1 MNIENL
7 KSVLL
12 VNLVVIS
19 VFLTFNLWTYVP
31 DSSKLQNA
39 KYLQDNAEMEQKSL
53 TNVIFPSVVLFH
65 KENTHLGS
73 EDIDSINPLY
83 KLLERGELYDFRDI
97 SNDIPKHQFLS
108 FVRGKN
114 KIEMIFPTHIPL
126 DSMKDV
132 FTIKEKVPESYS
144 FDRIL
149 IDLQG
154 SRDGN
159 IPVYFV
165 SYENR
170 KVYHMV
176 LKGISLKELETA
188 HDQFVAKARDYSQY
202 ELSDTREIFLP
213 DTKTDKQSIVYLISN
228 IPEDI
233 FINALFT
240 DPRYV
245 KKMSDDQEDTYTD
258 GIRLMEVLKKK
269 QMLQYT
275 NSAISDQSHI
285 YGSTLVQRS
294 FDFIN
299 GHGGLTGAYRFDYMN
314 SKKGQTTY
322 RLYVDSLPV
331 FNESGM
337 ATLEQVWGV
346 DELISY
352 KRPLFK
358 LSEVKYGDDQTSS
371 LPDGKTVIQSLEK
384 NKKVDMK
391 LIQDIRLGYKLTP
404 EPGAGPNGKKIAAVN
419 LKPIWYVVYG
429 EDDKVLEWSV
439 EKGGELIGLE

>member
-12 VNLVVIS
+12 INLVVIS

-39 KYLQDNAEMEQKSL
+39 KYLQDNTEGEQKSL
-53 TNVIFPSVVLFH
+53 ANVILPSMVLFH

-73 EDIDSINPLY
+73 ENINSIDPLY
-83 KLLERGELYDFRDI
+83 KLLEKGELYDFKDI
-97 SNDIPKHQFLS
+97 SNDIPKQQFFS
-108 FVRGKN
+108 FIRGKN
-114 KIEMIFPTHIPL
+114 KIEMIFPTDIPL

-132 FTIKEKVPESYS
+132 FTIKEKIPELSS
-144 FDRIL
+144 FNRIM
-149 IDLQG
+149 IDLQK

-159 IPVYFV
+159 IPVYFI
-165 SYENR
+165 SYEHR

-176 LKGISLKELETA
+176 LKGIMLKDLETA
-188 HDQFVAKARDYSQY
+188 RDQFAASARDYSQY
-202 ELSDTREIFLP
+202 TLSDTREIFLP
-213 DTKTDKQSIVYLISN
+213 DTKTDMQSMGYLVSE
-228 IPEDI
+228 IPEDT

-245 KKMSDDQEDTYTD
+245 KKVSDDRENTYTD
-258 GIRLMEVLKKK
+258 GIRLMQVLKKK
-269 QMLQYT
+269 RMLQYT
-275 NSAISDQSHI
+275 NSAVSDQAHK
-285 YGSTLVQRS
+285 YANTLAQRS

-299 GHGGLTGAYRFDYMN
+299 GHGGLTDSYRFDYMD

-337 ATLEQVWGV
+337 TTLEQVWGAE
-346 DELISY
+346 ELISY
-352 KRPLFK
+352 QRPLFK
-358 LSEVKYGDDQTSS
+358 LSSLKYGDDQTIS

-384 NKKVDMK
+384 NENVDMK
-391 LIQDIRLGYKLTP
+391 LIQDIRLGYKLIP
-404 EPGAGPNGKKIAAVN
+404 ESGTDGKNIAAVN

-429 EDDKVLEWSV
+429 EDNKVKEWCE

>member
-12 VNLVVIS
+12 INLVVIS

-31 DSSKLQNA
+31 DSSKLQNT
-39 KYLQDNAEMEQKSL
+39 KYLQDNTEVEQKSL
-53 TNVIFPSVVLFH
+53 ANVILPSLVLFH

-73 EDIDSINPLY
+73 ENIANIDPLY
-83 KLLERGELYDFRDI
+83 KLFERGELYDFKDI
-97 SNDIPKHQFLS
+97 SNDIPKQQFFS

-132 FTIKEKVPESYS
+132 FKIKEKVPESCS
-144 FDRIL
+144 FNRIM
-149 IDLQG
+149 IDLSK

-159 IPVYFV
+159 MPVYFI
-165 SYENR
+165 SYEHR

-176 LKGISLKELETA
+176 LKGITLRELETA
-188 HDQFVAKARDYSQY
+188 RDQFTANARDYSQY
-202 ELSDTREIFLP
+202 TLSDTREIFLP
-213 DTKTDKQSIVYLISN
+213 DTKTDMQRMGYLVSDIS
-228 IPEDI
+228 EDI

-245 KKMSDDQEDTYTD
+245 KKLSDERENTYTD
-258 GIRLMEVLKKK
+258 GIRLMQVLKKK

-275 NSAISDQSHI
+275 NSVASEQAHNV
-285 YGSTLVQRS
+285 YGTALVQRS

-299 GHGGLTGAYRFDYMN
+299 GHGGLTDSYRFDYMK
-314 SKKGQTTY
+314 STTGKTTY

-337 ATLEQVWGV
+337 AAMEQVWGAG
-346 DELISY
+346 ELISY

-358 LSEVKYGDDQTSS
+358 LNIKYGDDQTIS
-371 LPDGKTVIQSLEK
+371 LADGKTVIQSLEK
-384 NKKVDMK
+384 NENVDMK

-404 EPGAGPNGKKIAAVN
+404 EAGTDGKNIAAVN

-429 EDDKVLEWSV
+429 EDNKVQEWSE

>member
-1 MNIENL
+1 MNMENL

-12 VNLVVIS
+12 INLVVIS

-31 DSSKLQNA
+31 DSSKMQNA
-39 KYLQDNAEMEQKSL
+39 KYLQDNTEVEQKSL
-53 TNVIFPSVVLFH
+53 ANVILPSVVLFH

-73 EDIDSINPLY
+73 ENINSIDPLY
-83 KLLERGELYDFRDI
+83 KLLERGELNDFKDI
-97 SNDIPKHQFLS
+97 SNDIPKQQFFS

-132 FTIKEKVPESYS
+132 FKIKEKIPESYS
-144 FDRIL
+144 FNRIM
-149 IDLQG
+149 IDL
-154 SRDGN
+154 SKCRDGN
-159 IPVYFV
+159 MPVYFI

-176 LKGISLKELETA
+176 LKGVMLRDLETA
-188 HDQFVAKARDYSQY
+188 RDQFTAGARDYSQY
-202 ELSDTREIFLP
+202 TLSDTREIFLP
-213 DTKTDKQSIVYLISN
+213 DTKTDMQSMGYVVNEIN
-228 IPEDI
+228 EDV

-245 KKMSDDQEDTYTD
+245 KKVSSERENTYTD
-258 GIRLMEVLKKK
+258 GIRLMQVLKKN

-275 NSAISDQSHI
+275 NSAVSEQPNIS
-285 YGSTLVQRS
+285 GNALVQRS

-299 GHGGLTGAYRFDYMN
+299 GHGGLTDSYRFEYM
-314 SKKGQTTY
+314 STRKRQTTY

-331 FNESGM
+331 FNENGM
-337 ATLEQVWGV
+337 ATLEEVWGSE
-346 DELISY
+346 ELISY

-358 LSEVKYGDDQTSS
+358 RLLKYGDDQSIS
-371 LPDGKTVIQSLEK
+371 LADGKTVISSLEK
-384 NKKVDMK
+384 NENVDMK

-404 EPGAGPNGKKIAAVN
+404 ESGTDGKNIAAIN

-429 EDDKVLEWSV
+429 EDDEVKEWCE

>member
-12 VNLVVIS
+12 INLVVIS

-31 DSSKLQNA
+31 NSSKLQNA
-39 KYLQDNAEMEQKSL
+39 KYLQDNTEGEQKSL
-53 TNVIFPSVVLFH
+53 ANVILPSVVLFH

-73 EDIDSINPLY
+73 ENMDSIDPLY
-83 KLLERGELYDFRDI
+83 KLLERGELSDFKDI
-97 SNDIPKHQFLS
+97 SNDIPKQQFFS
-108 FVRGKN
+108 FIRGKN

-126 DSMKDV
+126 DSTRGV
-132 FTIKEKVPESYS
+132 FSIKEKIPESYS
-144 FDRIL
+144 FNRIM
-149 IDLQG
+149 IDLQK

-159 IPVYFV
+159 IPVYFI

-176 LKGISLKELETA
+176 LKGVMLRDLETA
-188 HDQFVAKARDYSQY
+188 RDQFAASARDYSQY
-202 ELSDTREIFLP
+202 ALSETREIFLP
-213 DTKTDKQSIVYLISN
+213 DTKTNMQSMGYLVSDIS
-228 IPEDI
+228 EDI

-245 KKMSDDQEDTYTD
+245 KKVSDERENTYTD
-258 GIRLMEVLKKK
+258 GIRLMQVVKKK
-269 QMLQYT
+269 KMLQYT
-275 NSAISDQSHI
+275 NSAVSEQANI
-285 YGSTLVQRS
+285 YGNALVQRS

-299 GHGGLTGAYRFDYMN
+299 GHGGLTDSYRFEYM
-314 SKKGQTTY
+314 SSRKRQTTY

-331 FNESGM
+331 FNENGM
-337 ATLEQVWGV
+337 ATLEEVWGAE
-346 DELISY
+346 ELISY

-358 LSEVKYGDDQTSS
+358 LSWKYGDDQTIS
-371 LPDGKTVIQSLEK
+371 LADGKTVIQSLEK
-384 NKKVDMK
+384 NGNVDMK

-404 EPGAGPNGKKIAAVN
+404 ESGTDGKNIAAVN

-429 EDDKVLEWSV
+429 EDNKVQEWCE

>member
-12 VNLVVIS
+12 INLVVIS

-39 KYLQDNAEMEQKSL
+39 KYLQDNTEGEQKSL
-53 TNVIFPSVVLFH
+53 ANVILPSQVLFH

-73 EDIDSINPLY
+73 ENIDSIDPLY
-83 KLLERGELYDFRDI
+83 KLLERGELSDFKDI
-97 SNDIPKHQFLS
+97 SNDIPKQQFFS

-114 KIEMIFPTHIPL
+114 KIEMIFPTHMSF
-126 DSMKDV
+126 DSMRGV
-132 FTIKEKVPESYS
+132 FTIKEKISESYS
-144 FDRIL
+144 FNRIM
-149 IDLQG
+149 IDLQK

-159 IPVYFV
+159 IPVYFI

-170 KVYHMV
+170 KVYYMV
-176 LKGISLKELETA
+176 LKGIPLRDLETA
-188 HDQFVAKARDYSQY
+188 RDQFAASARDYSQY
-202 ELSDTREIFLP
+202 TLSDTREIFLP
-213 DTKTDKQSIVYLISN
+213 DTKTDMQSMGYIVNNIS
-228 IPEDI
+228 EDI

-245 KKMSDDQEDTYTD
+245 KKVSDDRENTYTD
-258 GIRLMEVLKKK
+258 GIRLMQVLKKK

-275 NSAISDQSHI
+275 NSAVSDQKHALSRN
-285 YGSTLVQRS
+285 TLAQRS

-299 GHGGLTGAYRFDYMN
+299 SHSGLTDSYRFDYMDT
-314 SKKGQTTY
+314 KKGQTTY

-337 ATLEQVWGV
+337 ATLEEVWGAE
-346 DELISY
+346 ELISY

-358 LSEVKYGDDQTSS
+358 LSLKYGDDQKIS
-371 LPDGKTVIQSLEK
+371 LADGKTVIQSLEK
-384 NKKVDMK
+384 NVDIK

-404 EPGAGPNGKKIAAVN
+404 ESGTDGKNIAAVN

-429 EDDKVLEWSV
+429 EDNKVLEWSE

>member
-12 VNLVVIS
+12 INLVVIS

-31 DSSKLQNA
+31 DSNKLQNA
-39 KYLQDNAEMEQKSL
+39 KYLQDNTEGEQKSL
-53 TNVIFPSVVLFH
+53 ANVILPSLVLFH

-73 EDIDSINPLY
+73 ENINSIDPLY
-83 KLLERGELYDFRDI
+83 KLLERGELSDFKDI
-97 SNDIPKHQFLS
+97 SNDIPKQQFFS

-114 KIEMIFPTHIPL
+114 KIEMIFPTHMPL
-126 DSMKDV
+126 DSMRGV
-132 FTIKEKVPESYS
+132 FTIKEKISELYS
-144 FDRIL
+144 FNRIM
-149 IDLQG
+149 IDLQK

-159 IPVYFV
+159 IPVYFI

-170 KVYHMV
+170 KIYYMV
-176 LKGISLKELETA
+176 LKGIPLRDLETA
-188 HDQFVAKARDYSQY
+188 RDQFAASARDYSQY
-202 ELSDTREIFLP
+202 TLSDTREIFLP
-213 DTKTDKQSIVYLISN
+213 DTKTDVQNMGYIVNNIS
-228 IPEDI
+228 EDG

-245 KKMSDDQEDTYTD
+245 KKVSDERENTYTD
-258 GIRLMEVLKKK
+258 GIRLMQVLKKK

-275 NSAISDQSHI
+275 NSAVSDQKHTL
-285 YGSTLVQRS
+285 YGNALAQRS

-299 GHGGLTGAYRFDYMN
+299 GHGGLTDSYRFDYMN

-337 ATLEQVWGV
+337 ATLEEVWGAE
-346 DELISY
+346 ELISY
-352 KRPLFK
+352 KRPLFN
-358 LSEVKYGDDQTSS
+358 LSIKYGDDQTIS
-371 LPDGKTVIQSLEK
+371 LADGKTVIQSLEK
-384 NKKVDMK
+384 NVDMK

-404 EPGAGPNGKKIAAVN
+404 ESGTDGKNIAAVN

-429 EDDKVLEWSV
+429 EDNKVLEWCE

>member
-1 MNIENL
+1 MKIKNL

-12 VNLVVIS
+12 INLVVIS
-19 VFLTFNLWTYVP
+19 LFLTFNLWTYVP
-31 DSSKLQNA
+31 DSSKSQNA
-39 KYLQDNAEMEQKSL
+39 KYLQDNAEMTQKSPV
-53 TNVIFPSVVLFH
+53 NVILPSLVLFH

-73 EDIDSINPLY
+73 ENIDTIDPLY

-97 SNDIPKHQFLS
+97 SDDIPKHQFLS

-126 DSMKDV
+126 DSMRSV
-132 FTIKEKVPESYS
+132 FTIKEKIPELYS
-144 FDRIL
+144 FNRIM

-159 IPVYFV
+159 IPVYFI

-170 KVYHMV
+170 KVYQMV
-176 LKGISLKELETA
+176 LKGITLKELDA
-188 HDQFVAKARDYSQY
+188 ARDQFTANAREYSQY
-202 ELSDTREIFLP
+202 TLSDTREIFLP
-213 DTKTDKQSIVYLISN
+213 DTKTDMQSTGYLISD

-245 KKMSDDQEDTYTD
+245 KKVSNDQENTYTD
-258 GIRLMEVLKKK
+258 GIRLMQVLKKK

-275 NSAISDQSHI
+275 NSAVSDQSHI
-285 YGSTLVQRS
+285 YGNALVQRS

-299 GHGGLTGAYRFDYMN
+299 SHGGLTDSYRFDYMN

-337 ATLEQVWGV
+337 ATLEQVWGT

-352 KRPLFK
+352 RRPLFK
-358 LSEVKYGDDQTSS
+358 LSTLKYGDDRTIS

-384 NKKVDMK
+384 NEKVDMK
-391 LIQDIRLGYKLTP
+391 LIQDIRLGYKLIP
-404 EPGAGPNGKKIAAVN
+404 EPGADGKNIAAVN

-429 EDDKVLEWSV
+429 EDNKILEWSE

>member
-12 VNLVVIS
+12 INLVVIS

-39 KYLQDNAEMEQKSL
+39 KYLQDNTEEDQKSL
-53 TNVIFPSVVLFH
+53 ANVILPSLVLFH

-73 EDIDSINPLY
+73 ENINSIDPLY
-83 KLLERGELYDFRDI
+83 KLLEKGELDDFKDI
-97 SNDIPKHQFLS
+97 SDDIPKQQFFS

-126 DSMKDV
+126 DSMRGV
-132 FTIKEKVPESYS
+132 FSIKEKIPEPSS
-144 FDRIL
+144 FNHIM
-149 IDLQG
+149 IDLQK

-159 IPVYFV
+159 IPIYFI
-165 SYENR
+165 SYEHR
-170 KVYHMV
+170 RVYQMV
-176 LKGISLKELETA
+176 LKGIMLRELEA
-188 HDQFVAKARDYSQY
+188 ARDQFAASARDYSQY
-202 ELSDTREIFLP
+202 ALSDTREIFLP
-213 DTKTDKQSIVYLISN
+213 DTKTDMQNMGYIVNDIT
-228 IPEDI
+228 EDT

-245 KKMSDDQEDTYTD
+245 KKVSDERENTYTD
-258 GIRLMEVLKKK
+258 GIRLMQVLKKK
-269 QMLQYT
+269 QILQYT
-275 NSAISDQSHI
+275 NSAVSNQGHIS
-285 YGSTLVQRS
+285 GNPLAQRS

-299 GHGGLTGAYRFDYMN
+299 SHGGLTGSYRFDYMD

-337 ATLEQVWGV
+337 ATLEQVWGKE
-346 DELISY
+346 ELISY
-352 KRPLFK
+352 QRPLFK
-358 LSEVKYGDDQTSS
+358 LNIKYGDDQTIS
-371 LPDGKTVIQSLEK
+371 LADGKTVIQSLEK
-384 NKKVDMK
+384 NEKVDMK

-404 EPGAGPNGKKIAAVN
+404 VSGADGKNIAAVN
-419 LKPIWYVVYG
+419 LKPIWYVVD
-429 EDDKVLEWSV
+429 EDNKVKEWCE

>member
-12 VNLVVIS
+12 INLVVIS

-39 KYLQDNAEMEQKSL
+39 KYLQDNTEGEQKSL
-53 TNVIFPSVVLFH
+53 ANVILPSMVLFH

-73 EDIDSINPLY
+73 ENINSIDPLY
-83 KLLERGELYDFRDI
+83 KLLERGELSDFKDI
-97 SNDIPKHQFLS
+97 SNDIPKQQFFS

-114 KIEMIFPTHIPL
+114 KIEMIFPTDMPL
-126 DSMKDV
+126 DSMRGV
-132 FTIKEKVPESYS
+132 FTIKEKISESYS
-144 FDRIL
+144 FNRIM
-149 IDLQG
+149 IDLQK

-159 IPVYFV
+159 IPVYFI
-165 SYENR
+165 SYEHR
-170 KVYHMV
+170 KVYYMV
-176 LKGISLKELETA
+176 LKGIPLRDLETA
-188 HDQFVAKARDYSQY
+188 RDQFAASARDYSQY
-202 ELSDTREIFLP
+202 TLSDTREIFLP
-213 DTKTDKQSIVYLISN
+213 DTKTDMQSMGYIVNNIS
-228 IPEDI
+228 EDI

-245 KKMSDDQEDTYTD
+245 KKVSDERENTYTD
-258 GIRLMEVLKKK
+258 GIRLMQVLKKK

-275 NSAISDQSHI
+275 NSAVSDQKHALS
-285 YGSTLVQRS
+285 GNTLAQRS

-299 GHGGLTGAYRFDYMN
+299 SHSGLTDSYRFDYMN
-314 SKKGQTTY
+314 TKKGQTTY

-337 ATLEQVWGV
+337 ATLEEVWGAE
-346 DELISY
+346 ELISY

-358 LSEVKYGDDQTSS
+358 LSLKYGDDQKIS
-371 LPDGKTVIQSLEK
+371 LADGKTVIQSLEK
-384 NKKVDMK
+384 NVDMK

-404 EPGAGPNGKKIAAVN
+404 ESGTDGKNIAAVN

-429 EDDKVLEWSV
+429 EDNKVLEWSE

>member
-1 MNIENL
+1 MNMENL

-12 VNLVVIS
+12 INLVVIS

-39 KYLQDNAEMEQKSL
+39 KYLQENTEGEQKNL
-53 TNVIFPSVVLFH
+53 ANVILPSVVLFH

-73 EDIDSINPLY
+73 ENIDAIDPLY
-83 KLLERGELYDFRDI
+83 KLLQRGELYDFKDI
-97 SNDIPKHQFLS
+97 SNDIPKQQFFS

-114 KIEMIFPTHIPL
+114 KIEMLFPTHIPL
-126 DSMKDV
+126 DSMRGV
-132 FTIKEKVPESYS
+132 FAIKEKIPDSYS
-144 FDRIL
+144 FNRIM
-149 IDLQG
+149 IDLSK

-159 IPVYFV
+159 ISVYFI

-176 LKGISLKELETA
+176 LKGIMLRELETA
-188 HDQFVAKARDYSQY
+188 RDQFAASARDYSQY
-202 ELSDTREIFLP
+202 TLSDTREIFLP
-213 DTKTDKQSIVYLISN
+213 DTKTDVQSMGYLVNEIT
-228 IPEDI
+228 EDV

-245 KKMSDDQEDTYTD
+245 KKIPGERENTYTD
-258 GIRLMEVLKKK
+258 GIRLMQVLKKN

-275 NSAISDQSHI
+275 NSAVSEQANISGNALI
-285 YGSTLVQRS
+285 QRS

-299 GHGGLTGAYRFDYMN
+299 GHSGLTDSYRFEYM
-314 SKKGQTTY
+314 SSRKRQTTY

-331 FNESGM
+331 FNENGM
-337 ATLEQVWGV
+337 ATLDEVWGGE
-346 DELISY
+346 ELISY

-358 LSEVKYGDDQTSS
+358 LLLKYVDDQTIS
-371 LPDGKTVIQSLEK
+371 LADGKTVIRSLEK
-384 NKKVDMK
+384 NENVDMK
-391 LIQDIRLGYKLTP
+391 LIEDIRLGYKLTP
-404 EPGAGPNGKKIAAVN
+404 QSGTDGKNIAAIN
-419 LKPIWYVVYG
+419 LKPVWYVVYG
-429 EDDKVLEWSV
+429 EDNKVKEWCE

>member
-12 VNLVVIS
+12 INLVVIS

-39 KYLQDNAEMEQKSL
+39 KYLQDNTEGEQKSL
-53 TNVIFPSVVLFH
+53 ANVILPSLVLFH

-73 EDIDSINPLY
+73 ENMDSIDPLY
-83 KLLERGELYDFRDI
+83 KLLERGELSDFKDI
-97 SNDIPKHQFLS
+97 SNDIPKQQFFS

-126 DSMKDV
+126 DSMRGV
-132 FTIKEKVPESYS
+132 FSIKEKIPESYG
-144 FDRIL
+144 FNRIM
-149 IDLQG
+149 IDLQK

-159 IPVYFV
+159 IPVYFI
-165 SYENR
+165 SYENH

-176 LKGISLKELETA
+176 LKGVMLRDLETA
-188 HDQFVAKARDYSQY
+188 RDQFAASARDYSQY
-202 ELSDTREIFLP
+202 TLSETREIFLP
-213 DTKTDKQSIVYLISN
+213 DTKTDMQSMGYLVSDIS
-228 IPEDI
+228 EDI

-245 KKMSDDQEDTYTD
+245 KKISDERENTYTD
-258 GIRLMEVLKKK
+258 GIRLMQVAKKK
-269 QMLQYT
+269 KMLQYT
-275 NSAISDQSHI
+275 NSAVLEQANIS
-285 YGSTLVQRS
+285 GNALVQRS

-299 GHGGLTGAYRFDYMN
+299 GHGGLTDSYRFEYMN
-314 SKKGQTTY
+314 SRKRQTTY

-331 FNESGM
+331 FNENGM
-337 ATLEQVWGV
+337 ATLEEVWGTE
-346 DELISY
+346 ELISY

-358 LSEVKYGDDQTSS
+358 LSWKYGDDQKIS
-371 LPDGKTVIQSLEK
+371 LADGKTVMQSLEK
-384 NKKVDMK
+384 NGNVDMK

-404 EPGAGPNGKKIAAVN
+404 ESGTDGKNIAAVN

-429 EDDKVLEWSV
+429 EEDKVQEWCE